1 MASLTL
7 DRASL
12 RARLS
17 LHKAIQRAMSHALC
31 MANNTR
37 PLLARLSALT
47 LSLFPYPAHIPRS
60 DFRFSSPPLVK
71 LERNAAPQSARPGY
85 NMQRQ
90 VTSPYPTSLSTGRA
104 HVASRTKSDDGVR
117 ESTRM
122 IERMTRYLKLEEE
135 SEQKG
140 KLVLASPSKRG
151 IDSKQ
156 AKLRPDELYLTRN
169 ILQTTGLL
177 SEIHTVFT
185 KGVCAV
191 AENHP
196 LRPSASDHPLRLSP
210 LTILCDHTLC
220 CNPLL
225 SPPTLSLP
233 TRHTLPSSTL
243 PTAFPLSVS
252 QLTET
257 PTEPST

>member
-1 MASLTL
+1 MHCVW
-7 DRASL
+7 R
-12 RARLS
+12 
-17 LHKAIQRAMSHALC
+17 II
-31 MANNTR
+31 
-37 PLLARLSALT
+37 LARYLPASQLSPCPCSPT
-47 LSLFPYPAHIPRS
+47 PRS

-71 LERNAAPQSARPGY
+71 LERNAAPQSPGY

-104 HVASRTKSDDGVR
+104 HVASRTKSDIGVR

-122 IERMTRYLKLEEE
+122 TERMTRYLKLEEE

-156 AKLRPDELYLTRN
+156 AKLRPDQLYPTRN

-196 LRPSASDHPLRLSP
+196 LRPSASDHPLRLSS
-210 LTILCDHTLC
+210 LTILCDHTLSC

-233 TRHTLPSSTL
+233 ARHTLPSSTL